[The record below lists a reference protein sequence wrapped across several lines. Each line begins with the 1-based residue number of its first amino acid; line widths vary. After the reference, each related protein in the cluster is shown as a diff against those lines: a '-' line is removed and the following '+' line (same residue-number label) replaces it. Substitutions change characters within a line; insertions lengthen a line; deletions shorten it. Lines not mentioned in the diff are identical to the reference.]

1 LELISVTNR
10 EYSNL
15 VPSILHS
22 FNSVEF
28 SELNKDKVDE
38 IYYLIFKDSKIRLSM
53 IVGIIDRKVKS
64 PFSAPFGGFNFVS
77 EDIKLSQIQEALL
90 ALDNWMVEKGFQ
102 NITLS
107 LPPFFYNQNYFTK
120 LSNSFFLAGYSLL
133 YQDINYQFQTSK
145 ADEKYEELIWKNA
158 RKNLRKSNSFKLTF
172 EKLEEKNGETAYEAI
187 RINRME
193 KNIPLRMTWDQVRET
208 SKLIQ
213 TDFFVVKTE
222 ELILAGA
229 VVFYVTPDI
238 VQVIYWGDLPA
249 YSEFKTMNYLSY
261 NIFIYYKKLGVK
273 YVDIGIS
280 TELSVPNHGLCEF
293 KESIGCDLSLKFT
306 FSKTF

>member
-1 LELISVTNR
+1 MELISVSNQ
-10 EYSNL
+10 EYSDL
-15 VPSILHS
+15 VPSTIHI

-28 SELNKDKVDE
+28 SEFNKDKVDE
-38 IYYLIFKDSKIRLSM
+38 VYYLIFKDSKIRLSLV
-53 IVGIIDRKVKS
+53 VGIKDKMVKS

-77 EDIKLSQIQEALL
+77 DDIKLFQIQEALI
-90 ALDNWMVEKGFQ
+90 ALDNWMVEKCFQ
-102 NITLS
+102 NIMIT
-107 LPPFFYNQNYFTK
+107 LPPFFYNQNYLTK
-120 LSNSFFLAGYSLL
+120 LSNSLLLARYSIH
-133 YQDINYQFQTSK
+133 YQDINYQFQTIK
-145 ADEKYEELIWKNA
+145 ADEEYQNLIWKNA
-158 RKNLRKSNSFKLTF
+158 RKNLKKSNTFNLAF
-172 EKLEEKNGETAYEAI
+172 EKLENKRGETAYEAI

-208 SKLIQ
+208 SKLIP
-213 TDFFVVKTE
+213 TDFFVVKSE

-229 VVFYVTPDI
+229 IVFYVTPEI

-249 YSEFKTMNYLSY
+249 YSEYKTMNYLSY

-280 TELSVPNHGLCEF
+280 TEFSVPNHGLCEF

-306 FSKTF
+306 FFKSF